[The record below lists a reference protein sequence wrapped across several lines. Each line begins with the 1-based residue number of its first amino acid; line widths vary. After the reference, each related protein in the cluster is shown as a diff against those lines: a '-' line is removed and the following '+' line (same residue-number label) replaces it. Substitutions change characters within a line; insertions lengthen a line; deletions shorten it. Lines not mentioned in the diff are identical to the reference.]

1 MDMEVDTRVLEE
13 LRAHISTC
21 QNYLGGASSSMM
33 SAVITAGNSLEGK
46 QYSLSVEETN
56 ASCGI
61 IDASANNLQI
71 LSQYLD
77 LLNDQ
82 VQQYLECKYEG

>member
-1 MDMEVDTRVLEE
+1 MDMEVDTRLLDE
-13 LRAHISTC
+13 LKAYITNC
-21 QNYLGGASSSMM
+21 QTQLGYASSGMT
-33 SAVITAGNSLEGK
+33 SAVAAAGNSLEGK

-61 IDASANNLQI
+61 INASANNLLI

-77 LLNDQ
+77 RLNEQ
-82 VQQYLECKYEG
+82 VQEYLRCKYEE